1 MQVCPILTR
10 SQCEVP
16 DTQVTVKA
24 VGLLLFCMV
33 DYGFYTMY
41 T

>member
-24 VGLLLFCMV
+24 VGLLFCMV